1 MKFPLKTPIKFGT
14 ETISEFELRR
24 LKAKDFRSLPA
35 ELGFDDMLSLASA
48 SAAQPPSVIDELDAE
63 DMTALMAVVAGFLGS
78 SPKIGK
84 RR

>member
-1 MKFPLKTPIKFGT
+1 MKFVLATPIQHGT
-14 ETISEFELRR
+14 ETIKEFDLRR

-35 ELGFDDMLSLASA
+35 ELGFDDMLTLASA

-63 DMTALMAVVAGFLGS
+63 DMTKLMEVVGSFLGS
-78 SPKIGK
+78 SLKTGK